1 MALKHA
7 ASGDILRLLPAT
19 PATALISQ
27 ALVCDP
33 RLEVMR
39 LALEAGK
46 VIPGHAVAGPLTI
59 QCLTGVVEVQV
70 QGVWQSLQ
78 AHELMYIAEGVEHAL
93 QAKDAAIVLVTLVR
107 LPHAD

>member
-39 LALEAGK
+39 LALEAGLAHLPFD
-46 VIPGHAVAGPLTI
+46 VWLNLELLPREQARPDQAPPG
-59 QCLTGVVEVQV
+59 
-70 QGVWQSLQ
+70 
-78 AHELMYIAEGVEHAL
+78 
-93 QAKDAAIVLVTLVR
+93 
-107 LPHAD
+107 